1 MIVKLSRFFSF
12 EKGNGL
18 LTKEYLAGVVGSTS
32 DGVICYGNS
41 EGLTYFRPSQVKNY
55 DEKNVRHLSV
65 GCVA

>member
-1 MIVKLSRFFSF
+1 MDEYSRVVSGVMIVKQPFFF

-41 EGLTYFRPSQVKNY
+41 EGLTYFRPSQGKG
-55 DEKNVRHLSV
+55 L
-65 GCVA
+65 